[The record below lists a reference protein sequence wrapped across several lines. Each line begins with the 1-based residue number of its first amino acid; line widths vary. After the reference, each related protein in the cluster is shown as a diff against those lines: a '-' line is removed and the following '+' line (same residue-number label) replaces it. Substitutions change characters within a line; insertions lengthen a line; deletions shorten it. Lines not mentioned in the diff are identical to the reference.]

1 MAKTTISGYS
11 AELNQGPPGQP
22 NVYAPLKPSQY
33 TGVLR
38 ISEFTLT
45 LASQTSG
52 TSFAVMKLP
61 QGARIISGS
70 IIASAT
76 LANSATLAVGLAGAD
91 GDGYIDEALSTGTGL
106 NTDRSAVTTGTP
118 ISDGVAVL
126 KAAAAQGATA
136 VGFALT
142 QALGYLYET
151 NKALYITLT
160 TGTGT
165 VATEVVTGHCVW
177 VLN

>member
-1 MAKTTISGYS
+1 MAKTTITGYS
-11 AELNQGPPGQP
+11 SELNQGPPGQP
-22 NVYAPLKPSQY
+22 NVYAPIKPNQY
-33 TGVLR
+33 SGRVRTAN
-38 ISEFTLT
+38 FTLT
-45 LASQTSG
+45 LASQASG

-61 QGARIISGS
+61 AGARIISGS
-70 IIASAT
+70 IIASGT
-76 LANSATLAVGLAGAD
+76 LANSATLAVGLAGAN
-91 GDGYIDEALSTGTGL
+91 GDGYIDNALATGSGI

-151 NKALYITLT
+151 QKEVYVTLT

-165 VATEVVTGHCVW
+165 VATETVTGYVNY
-177 VLN
+177 VVD

>member
-1 MAKTTISGYS
+1 MAATTISGYS

-22 NVYAPLKPSQY
+22 NVYQPLKPNQY
-33 TGVLR
+33 QGRLR

-45 LASQTSG
+45 LASQVSG

-61 QGARIISGS
+61 ARARIISGG

-76 LANSATLAVGLAGAD
+76 LANSATLSVGLAAAD
-91 GDGYIDEALSTGTGL
+91 GLGYIDDALATGPGL
-106 NTDRSAVTTGTP
+106 KTDRSAVTTGTP
-118 ISDGVAVL
+118 VSDGTALL
-126 KAAAAQGATA
+126 KAAAVQSTTF

-151 NKALYITLT
+151 AKEVYITLT

-165 VATEVVTGHCVW
+165 VSTEVVTGHCIW
-177 VLN
+177 VLD

>member
-1 MAKTTISGYS
+1 MAKTTISGFS

-22 NVYAPLKPSQY
+22 NVYLPLKPSQY
-33 TGVLR
+33 QGRLR

-45 LASQTSG
+45 FASQVAT

-61 QGARIISGS
+61 AGARIISGVLA
-70 IIASAT
+70 ASGT
-76 LANSATLAVGLAGAD
+76 LANSATLSVGLAGVD
-91 GDGYIDEALSTGTGL
+91 GSGNIDDALITGTGI
-106 NTDRSAVTTGTP
+106 NTDRSAVTVGTP

-126 KAAAAQGATA
+126 KAAAAQGATQ
-136 VGFALT
+136 VPFSIT

-151 NKALYITLT
+151 NKQLYITIT

-165 VATEVVTGHCVW
+165 VATETVTGHCVW
-177 VLN
+177 VLD